1 MLKKGMKKIF
11 DSFYFLSKFS
21 LSFILLFCVF
31 FLIYLLYTNYQNENE
46 VSKLQI
52 ELENELRGN
61 INENSEFIK
70 NISKEILETKKA
82 LTNIEQLLKENSN
95 KESKVDLTSI
105 NESID
110 LLNKNFNSLSYEIS
124 SMKNKN
130 AEVQSKNNPK
140 LVGQSINEVVELIK
154 IKFENNMNFDR
165 ELKYLKTILEN
176 NKNPILE
183 KLSIL
188 KINKYK
194 GHVFLEDQFND
205 EVNLYLKNIM
215 NENNNLFNKIFL
227 PYINLSPSSEN
238 IIFDEKILILEET
251 KFFIKNRNIS
261 KAYDSISRIENYK
274 VFFKVSLNEM
284 KNYNTFIAEIS
295 KLNNV

>member
-1 MLKKGMKKIF
+1 MKKVF
-11 DSFYFLSKFS
+11 DSFYVFSKFS
-21 LSFILLFCVF
+21 LSFILLLCVF
-31 FLIYLLYTNYQNENE
+31 FLIYLLYTNYQNEDE

-52 ELENELRGN
+52 ELENELREN

-70 NISKEILETKKA
+70 NISKEILETKTA
-82 LTNIEQLLKENSN
+82 LTNIEKLIKENSN

-105 NESID
+105 NESIE

-124 SMKNKN
+124 SIKNKN
-130 AEVQSKNNPK
+130 IEDQSNNNPE
-140 LVGQSINEVVELIK
+140 LVNQSINEVVELIK
-154 IKFENNMNFDR
+154 IKYENNLDFDR
-165 ELKYLKTILEN
+165 ELKYLETILEN

-188 KINKYK
+188 KRNKYK
-194 GHVFLEDQFND
+194 GHLFLEDQFND
-205 EVNLYLKNIM
+205 EVNLYLKNIV
-215 NENNNLFNKIFL
+215 NNNNSLFNKIFL

-238 IIFDEKILILEET
+238 IISDEKILILEET
-251 KFFIKNRNIS
+251 KFFIKNRNIT
-261 KAYDSISRIENYK
+261 KAYDSLSKIENYK

-284 KNYNTFIAEIS
+284 NNYNNFIKEIS